1 MSILVPRSKA
11 AIVVETET
19 EKVQRKVR
27 AQERKHER
35 IIEQQKIAQQMED
48 LMEKVILSIFFQI
61 I

>member
-19 EKVQRKVR
+19 EKVQRKVC

-35 IIEQQKIAQQMED
+35 IIEQQKLAQQMED
-48 LMEKVILSIFFQI
+48 LMEKVILSIFY
-61 I
+61 